1 MPPPNR
7 ISSGRVKYYNKE
19 GAREEMT
26 QLYHRDFIDLVSNFN
41 VGDRIRD
48 ESDGLFAVPPYLAK
62 MAHSCRYRNFPRQ
75 TLIQGS
81 SASIGF
87 LPLEFFSR
95 QAPMPHSTSG

>member
-41 VGDRIRD
+41 VGDRIRVKLNVIVCFCFKRGG
-48 ESDGLFAVPPYLAK
+48 E
-62 MAHSCRYRNFPRQ
+62 
-75 TLIQGS
+75 LINV
-81 SASIGF
+81 F
-87 LPLEFFSR
+87 
-95 QAPMPHSTSG
+95 